1 MDISYYL
8 IRAHL
13 YEKEEHGQVSCTL
26 QEIEVIWQCTRRHV
40 IRKLKKLEELG
51 QLRYQPGRGRGKKSI
66 LSFSSDFRED
76 IEKFL
81 RFCIQEDK
89 PTILF
94 QILQLPIPRHWYAH
108 MTELE
113 QLFGYQQQEG
123 QDTLRT
129 VFNRPITTLDPC
141 ESSITFESH
150 LIEQLSDTLVI
161 YDQETDSMHPHLAH
175 HWKTNEDSTE
185 WVFYLRKGVLFH
197 HMREMTSEDIAYTID
212 RFKPDSPNYWLVSD
226 IEQTEVID
234 RYIIRFLLAK
244 ANPFFLRYMA
254 NVSMAILPCDI
265 TFNEYEWVST
275 GPYHLKERTEQKLI
289 LEVFPSYFHMRPFLD
304 RVEMWRIKP
313 GEKKVNYSLPDQQG
327 PTQSHYEVEQ
337 GFRFLGFNF
346 HRDSIIQ
353 DRYFRE
359 AMYHLVDTE
368 RIFNELNLEQ
378 LFGRLKHASSFFLE
392 KSVAPIKSVQKLQEA
407 LKKSA
412 YQGELLKVGVLRH
425 KSAGIQAEWLLQEAA
440 KYGIV
445 LELCEY
451 ELDSIYNKN
460 EMLAF
465 DMAFMGEV
473 ANIDRELSF
482 IGAFKNEALL
492 FRTYFGPTHLQKI
505 DTYLDAF
512 KNGKSKQERYK
523 IADKIESYIHQE
535 RLLIFQNH
543 PMKERTH
550 TAFLQDFELAGFG
563 HPNFRKLWID
573 KLA

>member
-13 YEKEEHGQVSCTL
+13 YEKEKDGQVSCTL
-26 QEIEVIWQCTRRHV
+26 QEIEAIWQCTRRHV
-40 IRKLKKLEELG
+40 IRKLKRLEELG
-51 QLRYQPGRGRGKKSI
+51 QLRYQPGRGRGKTST

-76 IEKFL
+76 VEGFL

-94 QILQLPIPRHWYAH
+94 QLLQLPIPRHWYAH
-108 MTELE
+108 ITELE

-141 ESSITFESH
+141 ASSITFESH

-161 YDQETDSMHPHLAH
+161 YDQETDSTHPHLAH
-175 HWKTNEDSTE
+175 HWKTNEDCTE

-197 HMREMTSEDIAYTID
+197 HMREMTSEDIAYTIS
-212 RFKPDSPNYWLVSD
+212 RFKADSPYYWLVSD

-234 RYIIRFLLAK
+234 RYIIRFRLARP
-244 ANPFFLRYMA
+244 NPFFLRYAA
-254 NVSMAILPCDI
+254 NVSMAILPRDVP
-265 TFNEYEWVST
+265 FDEYEWVAT
-275 GPYHLKERTEQKLI
+275 GPYQLKERTEQKLV

-337 GFRFLGFNF
+337 GFRFLAFNF

-368 RIFNELNLEQ
+368 RIFTELNLEQ
-378 LFGRLKHASSFFLE
+378 LFGKLKHASSFFLE
-392 KSVAPIKSVQKLQEA
+392 KSVAPVKSEQKLLDA
-407 LKKSA
+407 LRKSA
-412 YQGELLKVGVLRH
+412 YQGESLKVGVLRH
-425 KSAGIQAEWLLQEAA
+425 KSAGIQAEWLVQEAA
-440 KYGIV
+440 KYCIS

-492 FRTYFGPTHLQKI
+492 FRTYFGPLHLEKI
-505 DTYLDAF
+505 DTYLEAF
-512 KNGKSKQERYK
+512 KNGKTKLERYK
-523 IADKIESYIHQE
+523 IADKIESYLHQE
-535 RLLIFQNH
+535 RLIIFQNH
-543 PMKERTH
+543 PTKERTH
-550 TAFLQDFELAGFG
+550 TAFLQDFELTGFG